1 MAGILSGPW
10 NWPRI
15 KSFAYLGW
23 AFWRRQF
30 KRLMPGTHD
39 DGGAERFLENF
50 TPEGMAPLTLADE
63 ALIHHL
69 GACIHCGLC
78 EAVCPLPVDRWTAYS
93 RAIAM
98 AADAAADIPRRCPP
112 DCDACEAICPTGVPL
127 AQIPAFIHRHS
138 PPEAAS

>member
-10 NWPRI
+10 NWPRV

-30 KRLMPGTHD
+30 KRLWPGKND

-50 TPEGMAPLTLADE
+50 TPEGMAPLTLSEE
-63 ALIHHL
+63 ALLERL

-78 EAVCPLPVDRWTAYS
+78 EAVCPLPVDRWPAYS

-98 AADAAADIPRRCPP
+98 ADDAAVDIPARCPP
-112 DCDACEAICPTGVPL
+112 ACDACVQICPTGVPL

-138 PPEAAS
+138 TPASE